1 MSYAKYGLTA
11 TNASSSNL
19 DKGIVEGPDGKFY
32 QIDGFK
38 HGQEDGLDKDQAT
51 KAFDGALEEAGRAG
65 GFDPSTFNTAGDVQ
79 NALKA
84 LDAPAEEKNYGG
96 DQDNIELSPRLATAR
111 ARALQYEEDR
121 VSGQA
126 MKDLYDSENNPA
138 EGFLDRYKSKLGK
151 QLDNGYYSEP
161 DSSATNSSK
170 VASGAND
177 VSIDVSKFAR
187 TGIDNR
193 KDV

>member
-38 HGQEDGLDKDQAT
+38 HGQEDGLDKDKAT
-51 KAFDGALEEAGRAG
+51 KAFNGELEAAGRAG

-79 NALKA
+79 NALQA
-84 LDAPAEEKNYGG
+84 LDAPKEEKAAELK
-96 DQDNIELSPRLATAR
+96 DIELSPRLATAR
-111 ARALQYEEDR
+111 ARAAQYEEDR

-126 MKDLYDSENNPA
+126 AKDLYSPDENPA
-138 EGFLDRYKSKLGK
+138 QGFLDRYKLRLGER
-151 QLDNGYYSEP
+151 LENGNYRPGNDDTS
-161 DSSATNSSK
+161 TNPSK
-170 VASGAND
+170 VASGENESSLDTAEY
-177 VSIDVSKFAR
+177 SR
-187 TGIDNR
+187 TGKDNR
-193 KDV
+193 KGY